1 MVTSVTGHVDDISGS
16 ELEFFGIK
24 LKVNSA
30 KLATLLNSDVNEDVT
45 VIGRRTVELIARAD
59 EDEMLCVDPFERAPV
74 DAD

>member
-1 MVTSVTGHVDDISGS
+1 MVTSVTGQVDDISGS

-24 LKVNSA
+24 LKVTNP
-30 KLATLLNSDVNEDVT
+30 KLATLLNSDLNEDVT

-59 EDEMLCVDPFERAPV
+59 EDELLSVEPYDRAPA